1 VLKRRRPKIEL
12 KHFHLTHQLILR
24 KTKSRSYSRYLGFA
38 KNYKDTLKIDTYRL
52 SKWLSMN
59 HLIAQIDNIADF
71 VISFSVDAKLGWNNV
86 LISKKSP

>member
-38 KNYKDTLKIDTYRL
+38 KNFKHSLKLDTYRL
-52 SKWLSMN
+52 SKL
-59 HLIAQIDNIADF
+59 LRIRRAYCRK
-71 VISFSVDAKLGWNNV
+71 SVLNFILPQFDKD
-86 LISKKSP
+86 SK